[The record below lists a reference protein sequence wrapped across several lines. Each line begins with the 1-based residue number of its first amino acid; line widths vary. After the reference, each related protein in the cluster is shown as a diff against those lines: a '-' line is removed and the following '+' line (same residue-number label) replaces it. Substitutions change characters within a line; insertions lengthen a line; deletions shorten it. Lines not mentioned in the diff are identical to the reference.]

1 MAEPR
6 DDVLNRAIDELRA
19 LPPLDRDAVSRIVSA
34 AAKSRDAGAADELD
48 LELPRRGGRFFRLP
62 AVIGI
67 AAAAAIVGFVAG
79 TKGLSTRSADVG
91 EATLPSARA
100 TADSSSIRQAT
111 AAPNALAAEML
122 PVPTT
127 FVFKSRV
134 AHRVALVG
142 DFNGWDA
149 SAPGAQL
156 AREEGGALW
165 SVTLPL
171 LPGRHVYAFLVDDTL
186 MQIDPAAPATTDP
199 DFGVKGS
206 VVIVGQ
212 P

>member
-111 AAPNALAAEML
+111 AAPSALAAEML

>member
-1 MAEPR
+1 
-6 DDVLNRAIDELRA
+6 
-19 LPPLDRDAVSRIVSA
+19 
-34 AAKSRDAGAADELD
+34 
-48 LELPRRGGRFFRLP
+48 
-62 AVIGI
+62 
-67 AAAAAIVGFVAG
+67 
-79 TKGLSTRSADVG
+79 
-91 EATLPSARA
+91 
-100 TADSSSIRQAT
+100 
-111 AAPNALAAEML
+111 ML